1 MSFVFL
7 TDLKR
12 IEALYQFRI
21 CCSYPCCRN
30 KSFYRIHVKKDNT
43 RNVWTVRKKL
53 EEKGRVKYSFVFAF
67 LVKALT
73 TGQTVWH
80 FDAS

>member
-7 TDLKR
+7 TDLKL
-12 IEALYQFRI
+12 IEALY
-21 CCSYPCCRN
+21 PAVET
-30 KSFYRIHVKKDNT
+30 SFYRIHVKKDNS